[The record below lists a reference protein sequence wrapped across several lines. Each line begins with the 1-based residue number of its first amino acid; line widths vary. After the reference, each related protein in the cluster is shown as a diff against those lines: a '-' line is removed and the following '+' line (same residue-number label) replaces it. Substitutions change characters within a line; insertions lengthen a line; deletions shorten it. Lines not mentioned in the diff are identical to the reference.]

1 MSNDIKR
8 YMKDNMFF
16 KKEKTSKTKLL
27 LSIVIVIVVLII
39 CFAENNAKT
48 DFIKQIK
55 NNIENSKKNNEQK
68 VETKKMYN
76 DQFKNLPTWNLTDL
90 YDSLEDERI
99 DLDLEELNRMV
110 NDFQKYKGKIKDLS
124 GKELYGVVI
133 EYENIQELMAKLAS
147 YSYLKYSEDTSLDEN
162 LKFYQ
167 RIKEELNNLY
177 TETLFFPLELNKIS
191 DARLQQLFRQSK
203 SLAVYKQVIEDIRV
217 EKPHQLS
224 EDLEK
229 MSLDKSLTGNDAW
242 VRLYDELMNNTEFE
256 YNGQKYNQA
265 QFLTLMNGKDEKVRA
280 ETSRIFGETL
290 AKNGKIITLITNT
303 LAKDKDIN
311 DKWRKF
317 AAPEILC
324 SRATAKK

>member
-39 CFAENNAKT
+39 CFAENNVKT

-99 DLDLEELNRMV
+99 NLDLEELSRIV
-110 NDFQKYKGKIKDLS
+110 NDFQTYKGKIKNLN
-124 GKELYGVVI
+124 GKELYDVVI

-167 RIKEELNNLY
+167 KIKEELNNLY

-203 SLAVYKQVIEDIRV
+203 SLAVYKNCYVSYVKERETDFIESGKYEI
-217 EKPHQLS
+217 
-224 EDLEK
+224 
-229 MSLDKSLTGNDAW
+229 LDKEFNSIAEYESDKEPVIYKENMILCLEGEYYVTGSVSENQKYCYF
-242 VRLYDELMNNTEFE
+242 YDGEKFNLLEDMGEFEFEFMNN
-256 YNGQKYNQA
+256 KYN
-265 QFLTLMNGKDEKVRA
+265 
-280 ETSRIFGETL
+280 TSGLIYNFD
-290 AKNGKIITLITNT
+290 NSIYSKIGVISSYEMTN
-303 LAKDKDIN
+303 
-311 DKWRKF
+311 
-317 AAPEILC
+317 
-324 SRATAKK
+324 